1 MTNSYN
7 WWAGSN
13 SHWSHTKF
21 DPKIRCPFLSLYLLP
36 KGNSCQRYLWKLKWK
51 CCMCLA
57 KTKHSIWG
65 SFLSSLVSFNIPLY
79 YFKTRNQGKVTRQGI
94 IFFLSLSWIFSD
106 VSTADVLYRLPY
118 TVYLT
123 HWFWRFQKSLADEYP
138 FILIKLLS
146 KQDSGSSC

>member
-1 MTNSYN
+1 
-7 WWAGSN
+7 
-13 SHWSHTKF
+13 
-21 DPKIRCPFLSLYLLP
+21 
-36 KGNSCQRYLWKLKWK
+36 
-51 CCMCLA
+51 
-57 KTKHSIWG
+57 
-65 SFLSSLVSFNIPLY
+65 LY